1 MVAQTD
7 WICREIPAQ
16 TEVAGTFL
24 AREGNVIARSSAS
37 IKHQA
42 RVFISLLILSA
53 YFIIYRCAEI
63 LGWLCSST
71 CRLVRLRPFSPRS
84 FILHWPKFLL
94 LMELVKQFCKRR
106 GVSGKGSEVGLA
118 VVLQTK
124 CLICNLFAKKAL
136 MLYNKVALK
145 LG

>member
-1 MVAQTD
+1 M
-7 WICREIPAQ
+7 
-16 TEVAGTFL
+16 
-24 AREGNVIARSSAS
+24 
-37 IKHQA
+37 
-42 RVFISLLILSA
+42 FISLLILSA

-71 CRLVRLRPFSPRS
+71 CMAAAKWRLWPFSPRS

-94 LMELVKQFCKRR
+94 LMELVKQSCKRR
-106 GVSGKGSEVGLA
+106 GVSGKRSEVGLA

-136 MLYNKVALK
+136 MLYNKVELK
-145 LG
+145 LGQL